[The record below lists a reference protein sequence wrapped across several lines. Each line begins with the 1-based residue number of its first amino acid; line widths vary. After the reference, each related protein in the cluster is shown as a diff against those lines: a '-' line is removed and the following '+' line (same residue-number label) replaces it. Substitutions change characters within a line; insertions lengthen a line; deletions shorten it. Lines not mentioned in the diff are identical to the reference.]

1 MAADDLASQTN
12 NSVIFRFSFM
22 KGQPAETIE
31 LDCLQ
36 RSNDA
41 EYILS
46 QWYYDRKALGPS
58 TIMGL
63 AQTGCIDGS
72 TLRFLA
78 VQWNILSFTS
88 VDSPKDPKDAAPTSF
103 CLASMSMSAY
113 VKTLASF
120 FTQFHFDTLYAL
132 LDTSSPGAY
141 RGVFE
146 KMIPTG
152 ESPRQQTITKT
163 RVNITHQTPLEPL
176 LLSFSRVSRAKLRRL
191 MVSAYGLNMTGGQYV
206 YVAIEPMN
214 APQRFGLMD
223 WRYNQSDDE
232 QARLAFKSLFVVE
245 LLTLESMA
253 PNHSTAAFAEFQA
266 RLSHYNDTKSS
277 DINDVNRDCY
287 ATVMLFGQVMMES
300 HANGAALTDGQAISK
315 QMRNRTFHLGK
326 YVGDVFIDA
335 YNQRT
340 PDVLLTHF
348 EGPDTVRKPF
358 LVLYANASA
367 SGLHQI
373 DPIEWIEREAWPPPN
388 RPPCGYG
395 DRDGLIIC
403 DVTTIHGWEYSI
415 AISGS
420 LLAVIGAVHIVL
432 RRIRYISIHFFEILL
447 TILLIVRQ
455 T

>member
-1 MAADDLASQTN
+1 
-12 NSVIFRFSFM
+12 
-22 KGQPAETIE
+22 
-31 LDCLQ
+31 
-36 RSNDA
+36 
-41 EYILS
+41 
-46 QWYYDRKALGPS
+46 
-58 TIMGL
+58 MGL
-63 AQTGCIDGS
+63 AQTGCVDGS
-72 TLRFLA
+72 TLHFLA
-78 VQWNILSFTS
+78 VQWNILSLTS
-88 VDSPKDPKDAAPTSF
+88 VDSPKDAKGSAPTSF
-103 CLASMSMSAY
+103 CLASMSISAY

-120 FTQFHFDTLYAL
+120 FSQFHFDTLYAL

-141 RGVFE
+141 RTVFE
-146 KMIPTG
+146 KMTPSG
-152 ESPRQQTITKT
+152 EGLRQQTITKT
-163 RVNITHQTPLEPL
+163 RVNITQQTHLEPL
-176 LLSFSRVSRAKLRRL
+176 LLTFSRVSRVLLFLGHATKLRRL
-191 MVSAYGLNMTGGQYV
+191 MVSAYQLNMTNGHYV

-223 WRYNQSDDE
+223 WRYNRSDDE

-277 DINDVNRDCY
+277 DINHVNRDCY
-287 ATVMLFGQVMMES
+287 ATVMLFGQVVMES
-300 HANGAALTDGQAISK
+300 HANGAALTDGQAMSK

-358 LVLYANASA
+358 LVLYANSSA

-373 DPIEWIEREAWPPPN
+373 NPIEWIEREAWPPPN
-388 RPPCGYG
+388 QPPCGYG
-395 DRDGLIIC
+395 DRDGSILC
-403 DVTTIHGWEYSI
+403 NLTTIRGWEYSI

-432 RRIRYISIHFFEILL
+432 GQMRRENKQLWWKLAENQL
-447 TILLIVRQ
+447 TLPLQ
-455 T
+455 TKQQSFLHRSLWLFPRAMKSCLPLSDF